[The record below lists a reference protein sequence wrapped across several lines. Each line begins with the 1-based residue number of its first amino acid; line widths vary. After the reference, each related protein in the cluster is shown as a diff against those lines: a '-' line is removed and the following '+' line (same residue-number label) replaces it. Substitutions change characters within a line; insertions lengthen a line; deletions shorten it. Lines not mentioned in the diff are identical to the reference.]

1 MNLTDLKRKYN
12 KALRNAAA
20 ALLLALFAAVYLADM
35 FIYQEP
41 LLLAFGAVLVLAV
54 YLLMQRDVWLT
65 QPYINRVPNLSD
77 GGFDIE
83 QLPLEAVAK
92 G

>member
-1 MNLTDLKRKYN
+1 MNPTDLKRKYN

-20 ALLLALFAAVYLADM
+20 ALLLA
-35 FIYQEP
+35 
-41 LLLAFGAVLVLAV
+41 FGAVLVVAV